1 MAANPSLTRALDP
14 LRLRYL
20 DSPLPGWLRA
30 GGEALRDLLPA
41 SWRRQLA
48 AGPRR
53 LWLQA
58 NGPVLRL
65 EREFDAHREPLGVI
79 DADETELLGMV
90 QARLSADGGTSHWLL
105 LEPAQVL
112 RRVLVLPIAAE
123 ARLRDVLAH
132 EIDRQTPF
140 SVDQV
145 TFEARVLERDVATR
159 QLRAEL
165 LVWPRA
171 GLDAALQRLGPL
183 GASLAGVDVRGPDGE
198 PLGIN
203 LLPPERRHA
212 AVDRAR
218 QWHLLLGAAT
228 VVALLGAMWLVR
240 SNRADAVE
248 QLQAQVDASQVEVRK
263 VRQLRNMLQSRA
275 AAAGFLARSR
285 AGHPTM
291 LELLAELTRRIPD
304 DTSLEKLAVSD
315 GRIVLIGQSRQA
327 PALVGLLQDSALIK
341 SPALAGAVQ
350 KDPRTGLDRF
360 NLTAVVAGSEADKPP
375 GAEDKP

>member
-20 DSPLPGWLRA
+20 DSPLPLWLRA
-30 GGEALRDLLPA
+30 GAEALRDLLPA
-41 SWRRQLA
+41 TWRRQLA

-53 LWLQA
+53 LWLQVH
-58 NGPVLRL
+58 GPVLRL
-65 EREFDAHREPLGVI
+65 EREFDLHREPLGTV
-79 DADETELLGMV
+79 ATDEHELLGML
-90 QARLSADGGTSHWLL
+90 QARLAADGGTAHWLL

-112 RRVLVLPIAAE
+112 RRVLVLPLAAE
-123 ARLRDVLAH
+123 GRLRDVLAH

-140 SVDQV
+140 AVEQV
-145 TFEARVLERDVATR
+145 TFEARVLERDTAAR

-171 GLDAALQRLGPL
+171 GLEEALARLGPL
-183 GASLAGVDVRGPDGE
+183 GTSLAGVDVRGPDGE
-198 PLGIN
+198 PLGVN

-218 QWHLLLGAAT
+218 QWHLLLVAGT
-228 VVALLGAMWLVR
+228 VVALLAAMWLVR
-240 SNRADAVE
+240 DNRRAALE
-248 QLQAQVDASQVEVRK
+248 ELQAKVDASEVEVRE
-263 VRQLRNMLQSRA
+263 VRRLRNALQARSA
-275 AAAGFLARSR
+275 AASFLAKNR
-285 AGHPTM
+285 AGQPTM

-315 GRIVLIGQSRQA
+315 GKIVLIGQSRQA
-327 PALVGLLQDSALIK
+327 PALVGLLQDSPIIR

-360 NLTAVVAGSEADKPP
+360 NLTAVVAGSAADAPEAK
-375 GAEDKP
+375 EDTP

>member
-1 MAANPSLTRALDP
+1 MAANPPFTSALDP

-20 DSPLPGWLRA
+20 DSPLPVWLRA
-30 GGEALRDLLPA
+30 GAEALRDLLPA

-58 NGPVLRL
+58 FGPVLRL
-65 EREFDAHREPLGVI
+65 EREFDGRREPLGTV
-79 DADETELLGMV
+79 APDEHELLGML
-90 QARLSADGGTSHWLL
+90 QARLAAEGGIAHWLL

-112 RRVLVLPIAAE
+112 RRVLVLPLAAE
-123 ARLRDVLAH
+123 GRLRDVLAH

-140 SVDQV
+140 AVEQV
-145 TFEARVLERDVATR
+145 TFEARVLERDTAAR

-171 GLDAALQRLGPL
+171 GLDAALAQLGPL

-198 PLGIN
+198 PLGVN

-218 QWHLLLGAAT
+218 QWHLLLIAGT
-228 VVALLGAMWLVR
+228 VVALLAAMWLVR
-240 SNRADAVE
+240 DNRRAALAE
-248 QLQAQVDASQVEVRK
+248 LQAQVDASQVEVRE
-263 VRQLRNMLQSRA
+263 VRRLRNGLQARSA
-275 AAAGFLARSR
+275 AASFLARNR
-285 AGHPTM
+285 AGEPTM

-304 DTSLEKLAVSD
+304 DTSLEKLAVSE
-315 GRIVLIGQSRQA
+315 GKIVLIGQSRQA
-327 PALVGLLQDSALIK
+327 PALVGLLQDSTIIH

-360 NLTAVVAGSEADKPP
+360 NLTAVVAGSAADAPDARKETP
-375 GAEDKP
+375 